1 MRQSGGATDGGGIP
15 DVVVNL
21 PEGRKVVIDSKVVLT
36 HWQDYL
42 DADTDERR
50 EQSAKENVAALRK
63 QVASLADRD
72 YPRNTKGSLSHALL
86 FVPVEASYAL
96 AMKSDPQL
104 FMDAFRKNV
113 VIVSPSTLVVTLE
126 IVRQLWRQERIEK
139 RLGEI
144 ARTGES
150 LYNKLANFARSMESV
165 GKSLA
170 KASNAFTTAKKQ
182 LSEGTGNAVRTAER
196 LCSQLGLKPKL
207 RIADAMPDADA
218 AVIDAEAEDAET
230 AAAIAAAGA
239 DEPPADGDGASA

>member
-1 MRQSGGATDGGGIP
+1 MNAQIGITQDEPYDHSSHEIFTGLAKNNTLYADHSFFPLQGAGWKEDHNCKWDFNAEAYG
-15 DVVVNL
+15 L
-21 PEGRKVVIDSKVVLT
+21 E
-36 HWQDYL
+36 
-42 DADTDERR
+42 DT
-50 EQSAKENVAALRK
+50 
-63 QVASLADRD
+63 
-72 YPRNTKGSLSHALL
+72 P
-86 FVPVEASYAL
+86 
-96 AMKSDPQL
+96 
-104 FMDAFRKNV
+104 
-113 VIVSPSTLVVTLE
+113 
-126 IVRQLWRQERIEK
+126 
-139 RLGEI
+139 
-144 ARTGES
+144 
-150 LYNKLANFARSMESV
+150 NKLANFARSMESV